1 MINQTCLTWLP
12 FLPEAVSADCLSPVQ
27 TARAELAQ
35 GLAYLNS
42 DVNVEMQLQP
52 GMGDGFRVERDG
64 SRITLTGGETG
75 VLYGA
80 YRVLMALYTGEKLP
94 KSHQQSPR
102 YVLRMLNCWDNAEG
116 DVERGYSGRSLFF
129 EGGRLSYD
137 PERIRQL
144 ARMLASVGVNVICI
158 NNVNV
163 HAPAHKLIEEEWLPE
178 VAELAAI
185 FRPYGVKLMLSVDY
199 AHPIRHGIPTSDP
212 LDEQVQAWWKQR
224 AEIVYR
230 AIPDLAG
237 FLVKADS
244 EHRPGPFTY
253 GRNHAEGA
261 NMLARAL
268 KPHGGQLVW
277 RCFVYNCMQDW
288 RDTVTDR
295 PKAAYDHYAWLDGQF
310 DDNVILQIKHGPYD
324 FQVREPVSP
333 LLYAMDQ
340 TQLAMEVQLAQEYT
354 GHQIDLYAMQPMWQ
368 EIFEDLPQ
376 DKIMAIA
383 AVGNLGR
390 DWNYTGHPFAAVN
403 LFGYGMM
410 AWNPDADPED
420 SISTWAKLTYRL
432 PEEQENTLV
441 RMLLGSRR
449 TYEKYTSPLALC
461 WMVNP
466 HVHYGPNPEGYEF
479 SPWGTFHR
487 ATRDAVGIDRTAAG
501 TGYAEQYPE
510 PLRTRYS
517 KPETTPDLL
526 KLFFHRLPYSY
537 VMDDGRTLIQRI
549 YDDHFEGYDEAEA
562 MAADLASLDLPSPDR
577 GEAADRMQKQ
587 LRNAR
592 EWRDIINT
600 YFRRMS
606 GAEDAKGRKIYE

>member
-1 MINQTCLTWLP
+1 MKQTCLTWLP
-12 FLPEAVSADCLSPVQ
+12 FLPEEPASDGLTPMQ
-27 TARAELAQ
+27 TARMELEQ
-35 GLAYLNS
+35 GLDFLKS
-42 DVNVEMQLQP
+42 DLRVSYMLRPE
-52 GMGDGFRVERDG
+52 MGDGFRVEREG
-64 SRITLTGGETG
+64 RSVTLTGGQTG
-75 VLYGA
+75 LLYGS
-80 YRVLMALYTGEKLP
+80 YRLLMALSIGERPP
-94 KSHQQSPR
+94 KKHEQKPF
-102 YVLRMLNCWDNAEG
+102 YALRMLNCWDNAEG

-129 EGGRLSYD
+129 EGGRLRYD
-137 PERIRQL
+137 PARIRQL
-144 ARMLASVGVNVICI
+144 GRMLASVGVNAVCI

-178 VAELAAI
+178 VSALAALL
-185 FRPYGVKLMLSVDY
+185 RPFGVRLLLSVDY
-199 AHPIRHGIPTSDP
+199 AHPMRHGILTSDP
-212 LDEQVQAWWKQR
+212 LDEQVQAWWKER
-224 AEIVYR
+224 AAIVYR
-230 AIPDLAG
+230 HIPDLAG
-237 FLVKADS
+237 FVVKADS

-268 KPHGGQLVW
+268 KPFGGQLVW

-288 RDTVTDR
+288 RDTATDR

-310 DDNVILQIKHGPYD
+310 DDNVILQVKHGPYD

-333 LLYAMDQ
+333 LLLAMER

-368 EIFEDLPQ
+368 EIFEDLPKE
-376 DKIMAIA
+376 KIMAVT

-410 AWNPDADPED
+410 AWDPECD
-420 SISTWAKLTYRL
+420 PEGSIRTWAKLTYHL
-432 PEEQENTLV
+432 PPEQEDTLTEF
-441 RMLLGSRR
+441 LLHSRR
-449 TYEKYTSPLALC
+449 TYEKYTSPLSLC

-487 ATRDAVGIDRTAAG
+487 ATRDAVGIDRTASG
-501 TGYAEQYPE
+501 TGYVLQYPE

-517 KPETTPDLL
+517 TPASTPDLL
-526 KLFFHRLPYSY
+526 KLFFHRLRYDY

-549 YDDHFEGYDEAEA
+549 YDDHFEGCAEAEA
-562 MAADLASLDLPSPDR
+562 MAEKLAALSLPSPDR
-577 GEAADRMQKQ
+577 EEAAGRMQKQ

-592 EWRDIINT
+592 EWRDILNT
-600 YFRRMS
+600 YFHRLS